1 MAVFR
6 IKMMNAISPEGLGLL
21 ADNFQISAGEQ
32 APQGILVRSARVDV
46 DDYPSLLAVARAG
59 SGINTI
65 TVDKATEKGICV
77 FNTPGANA
85 NAVVDLVFPMIGVWM
100 RHIFQGIEFCRSL
113 VDYDPDQLSAEVE
126 RRKSAFRGVEIA
138 GKTLGVVGLGQIG
151 VRLANG
157 GVHRQMKVKGF
168 DPMPGL
174 DNIHQLLPEVDIAR
188 TLKGAV
194 GDADIVSLHLPL
206 TPGTKHLVNADFLR
220 KMKKGAILV
229 NYARGPIVDEQAVIE
244 TLNSDYLAGYITD
257 FPTAATIGHPKVL
270 TTPHLGAST
279 SESEENCARMA
290 VRELSAYLDYGNV
303 ANSVNFPNIESTPSA
318 KVHSR
323 LIVINRDVPGMIAFA
338 TNVISGYGINIASYL
353 NESNGRIGY
362 NIIDV
367 ESDIPAGLLQDIEKD
382 GNVIRT
388 RLIRLVEERG

>member
-1 MAVFR
+1 MAVFS
-6 IKMMNAISPEGLGLL
+6 IKTMNSIAKEGLQLL
-21 ADNFQISAGEQ
+21 TENFRVSADEPE
-32 APQGILVRSARVDV
+32 PQGILVRSAKVDV
-46 DDYPSLLAVARAG
+46 DDYPSLLAVSRAG
-59 SGINTI
+59 SGINNI

-100 RHIFQGIEFCRSL
+100 RNIYQGIEFCRSL
-113 VDYDPDQLSAEVE
+113 ADIDPDKVNAEVE
-126 RRKSAFRGVEIA
+126 RRKAAFRGVEIA
-138 GKTLGVVGLGQIG
+138 GKNLGVVGLGQIG

-157 GVHRQMKVKGF
+157 GVHRHMKVKGF
-168 DPMPGL
+168 DPTPGL
-174 DNIHQLLPEVDIAR
+174 ENIHQLLPEVVIAR
-188 TLKGAV
+188 TLKGAI

-206 TPGTKHLVNADFLR
+206 TPGTKNLVNAEFIKR
-220 KMKKGAILV
+220 MKKGAILV

-244 TLNSDYLAGYITD
+244 ALDSNYLAGYITD
-257 FPTAATIGHPKVL
+257 FPSVANIGHAKIL

-279 SESEENCARMA
+279 TESEENCASMA
-290 VRELSAYLDYGNV
+290 VHELSAYLEYGNV
-303 ANSVNFPNIESTPSA
+303 ANSVNFPNVESTPSA
-318 KVHSR
+318 KVHTR

-353 NESNGRIGY
+353 NESNGKIGY

-367 ESDIPAGLLQDIEKD
+367 ESRIPDGLLGDIEKN

-388 RLIRLVEERG
+388 RFIKLA